1 MKSISF
7 RGTLTKSKSLSDL
20 SLVDTNKGVT
30 EGVVTEALL
39 TYTFDLENGTKPPK
53 KIWKVKLL
61 TLIDAIEI

>member
-1 MKSISF
+1 
-7 RGTLTKSKSLSDL
+7 
-20 SLVDTNKGVT
+20 VDTNKGVT